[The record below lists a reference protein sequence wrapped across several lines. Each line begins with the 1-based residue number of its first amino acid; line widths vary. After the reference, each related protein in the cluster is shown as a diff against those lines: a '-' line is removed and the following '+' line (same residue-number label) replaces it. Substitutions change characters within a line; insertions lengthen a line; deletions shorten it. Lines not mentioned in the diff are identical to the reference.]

1 MKEVGTSTYS
11 LIAEVP
17 LLEKT
22 TSVSSKSAVQTSCF

>member
-17 LLEKT
+17 LFEKT
-22 TSVSSKSAVQTSCF
+22 TSVHECLEKGK